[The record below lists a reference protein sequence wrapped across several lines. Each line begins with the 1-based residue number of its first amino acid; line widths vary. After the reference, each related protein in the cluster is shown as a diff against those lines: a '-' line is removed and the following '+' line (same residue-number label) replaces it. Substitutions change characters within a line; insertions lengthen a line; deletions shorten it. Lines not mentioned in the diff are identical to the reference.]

1 VCEELLL
8 VVVKDEQR
16 SLVLWLFDH
25 ELEVA
30 GNSRG
35 RELALDDGDHVVSEP
50 RLRLNINELL
60 GFRKSM

>member
-1 VCEELLL
+1 
-8 VVVKDEQR
+8 
-16 SLVLWLFDH
+16 VLWLFDH

-50 RLRLNINELL
+50 QSQVGVNEQVSFCKLL
-60 GFRKSM
+60 